1 MSATDWI
8 IDVLLVALVL
18 RQVRP
23 RPLTPR
29 SVLLPAVLLVVAGS
43 EYLKAFPTG
52 GNDVAMD
59 AVLVAVGAALG
70 IVSGVTTLVWRSE
83 SGSPMC
89 KAGVVAATVWIVGMG
104 SRMAFDVWAHTHS
117 GSADLV
123 RFSAHHA
130 ITTANAFATAF
141 VLMAFA
147 QVGFRVGI
155 LQVRR
160 LRADRTPLAAA
171 G

>member
-8 IDVLLVALVL
+8 IDALLVALVL
-18 RQVRP
+18 RQIRP
-23 RPLTPR
+23 RQLTAR
-29 SVLLPAVLLVVAGS
+29 AVILPAVLLVVAGS
-43 EYLKAFPTG
+43 EYLHAFPTG

-59 AVLVAVGAALG
+59 AVLVAVGAVLG
-70 IVSGVTTLVWRSE
+70 IVSGVTTTVWRSE
-83 SGSPMC
+83 GGSPMC
-89 KAGVVAATVWIVGMG
+89 RAGVVAATVWIVGMG
-104 SRMAFDVWAHTHS
+104 SRMAFDIWAHTHG

-123 RFSAHHA
+123 RFSAQHS

-160 LRADRTPLAAA
+160 LRVEHAPLAPA